1 MTGGVPDTGSIRGGT
16 IRVMC
21 GPALLPGLA
30 GTGQEEPPAMTS
42 TPLPAGELTVTERL
56 LRTAAPRGA
65 RRALVGGPGDGCY
78 TYARL
83 ATAVQSAAAGLAWRG
98 VQARDVVGVYVQD
111 AVSYVLSVHAIRA
124 AGGVP
129 APVSVAL
136 TVQEI
141 AGQLAECGARMLL
154 TTPPLAAAALAAA
167 DRSWVRQVICF
178 GEAPG
183 TIPFCSLLQLGS
195 LPPAQARRHDL
206 ALLPYPRQP
215 DGSLGPAGL
224 THDEYAGLLGRLA
237 AQADLAGRDVLV
249 TAPPDGD
256 GREYTLLLDNALLQ
270 GATVVAAGPGGQ
282 QAGAA
287 AGRTADGRTAGGREA
302 GVTAPGAGSRT
313 GC

>member
-1 MTGGVPDTGSIRGGT
+1 
-16 IRVMC
+16 
-21 GPALLPGLA
+21 
-30 GTGQEEPPAMTS
+30 MTS

-65 RRALVGGPGDGCY
+65 RRALAGGPGDGCY

-129 APVSVAL
+129 APVSAAL

-206 ALLPYPRQP
+206 ALLCYPRQP

-237 AQADLAGRDVLV
+237 AQADLAGQDVLA
-249 TAPPDGD
+249 TAPDGD

-270 GATVVAAGPGGQ
+270 GATVVAAGPGGRE
-282 QAGAA
+282 AG
-287 AGRTADGRTAGGREA
+287 GAGGRAA
-302 GVTAPGAGSRT
+302 GVTAPEAGSRT